1 MARQISLNHNQRIT
15 GGRVK
20 RLLKL
25 KALGAVVLLGAG
37 LGVTGCNSAPDLT
50 QADALKMVQ
59 SDYDKAAPTGITI
72 FVDDLGMRQGATAK
86 LWDRTKIY
94 PNKYWADFKLTDA
107 GKKVLKLENGGD
119 TIEWRPGS
127 ADDKNYNIKMTTVQA
142 NRLRAHDLGSI
153 EDSVIP
159 GVEHAKT
166 ASFTEGVD
174 LAGVPDALQQ
184 IAHNPGN
191 RLSTKRHAD
200 FALVNGAWTVHGIQ

>member
-1 MARQISLNHNQRIT
+1 MARQISLNLNQPIT

-20 RLLKL
+20 QLLNF

-37 LGVTGCNSAPDLT
+37 LGMTGCNSAPELT
-50 QADALKMVQ
+50 QADALKLVQ
-59 SDYDKAAPTGITI
+59 AGYDKAAPAGITI

-86 LWDRTKIY
+86 YWDRTTIY

-107 GKKVLKLENGGD
+107 GKKAVKLENGGD
-119 TIEWRPGS
+119 TIEWRPAS
-127 ADDKNYNIKMTTVQA
+127 EDDKAYNVKMTTLQA
-142 NRLRAHDLGSI
+142 NHLRAHDLGEI

-166 ASFTEGVD
+166 AGFTEGVD
-174 LAGVPDALQQ
+174 LTGVPDTLQQ

-200 FALVNGAWTVHGIQ
+200 FALVNGAWTVHGVQ